1 MTDAATNEP
10 DSSAVAK
17 VTLAECRRSV
27 ECLEAL
33 VRDADLLAELP
44 PEEWKRLIIAAGRL
58 SRPSPE
64 DKKRVFKAFRRFRKR
79 VQIERDRE
87 VRATSQIR
95 EARIARPNAE
105 GVYVLPNPERPEH
118 TTARRLLKPRA
129 CYVCKAPFTELHFF
143 YDSMCLGCAEHN
155 YQKRTPQGSLAGRT
169 ALVTG
174 ARIKIG
180 YHITLMLLRA
190 GARVI
195 ATSRFPRDASI
206 RYAQEP
212 DFDQWKERLSLY
224 GLDLRHCPSVEA
236 FSDHIASTSDRLDF
250 LINNAAQTIQRP
262 VHYYAAL
269 LESEQEPLAQLP
281 PAQQSLLE
289 QHVDLVKSD
298 AFSARALAALAELGN
313 AAELAAFP
321 RGRYDEDGNQ
331 LDLRTNN
338 SWRLGAEDVG
348 TPELLEVHLVNAISP
363 FILVSRLHR
372 LMLRTENKDKHIVN
386 VSAMEG
392 CFSRNTKTEKHPHT
406 NMAKASLNML
416 TRTSAA
422 DFSLKGIFMNSVDT
436 GWVTDEDPHMHAM
449 RKRHEDGFHPPLDAI
464 DGAARVV
471 DPIFTGYTTDKHPF
485 GHFFKDYFPIQW

>member
-1 MTDAATNEP
+1 MTDPAQDEP
-10 DSSAVAK
+10 Q
-17 VTLAECRRSV
+17 VTLAECRRAV
-27 ECLEAL
+27 VCLEAL

-44 PEEWKRLIIAAGRL
+44 PDEWKRLIIAAGRL
-58 SRPSPE
+58 SRPAPE
-64 DKKRVFKAFRRFRKR
+64 DKRRVTKAFRRFRKR
-79 VQIERDRE
+79 SQLQNDRE
-87 VRATSQIR
+87 ARSSAQIR
-95 EARIARPNAE
+95 EARVAQPSAS
-105 GVYVLPNPERPEH
+105 GVYVLPSSERPSEVPP
-118 TTARRLLKPRA
+118 RRLRKPRA

-195 ATSRFPRDASI
+195 ATSRFPQDAVL
-206 RYAQEP
+206 RYSEER
-212 DFDQWKERLSLY
+212 DFDVWKDRLALY

-236 FSDHIASTSDRLDF
+236 FADHVASTSDRLDL

-262 VHYYAAL
+262 VQYYAAL
-269 LESEQEPLAQLP
+269 LDREREPLARLL
-281 PAQQSLLE
+281 PAQKALLAG
-289 QHVDLVKSD
+289 HAGLVKSD
-298 AFSARALAALAELGN
+298 AFSARALAPLAEVGSEHD
-313 AAELAAFP
+313 AQAFP
-321 RGRYDEDGNQ
+321 RGRFDDDGNQ
-331 LDLRTNN
+331 LDLRPMN
-338 SWRLGAEDVG
+338 SWRLRAEDVQ

-363 FILVSRLHR
+363 FILVSRLHA
-372 LMLRTENKDKHIVN
+372 LMLRTDNRDKHVVN

-422 DFSLKGIFMNSVDT
+422 DFAQKGIFMNSVDT
-436 GWVTDEDPHMHAM
+436 GWVTDEDPHVHAM
-449 RKRHEDGFHPPLDAI
+449 RKRHEDDFHPPLDAI

-471 DPIFTGYTTDKHPF
+471 DPIFTGYATGEHPF
-485 GHFFKDYFPIQW
+485 GKFFKDYFPSQW